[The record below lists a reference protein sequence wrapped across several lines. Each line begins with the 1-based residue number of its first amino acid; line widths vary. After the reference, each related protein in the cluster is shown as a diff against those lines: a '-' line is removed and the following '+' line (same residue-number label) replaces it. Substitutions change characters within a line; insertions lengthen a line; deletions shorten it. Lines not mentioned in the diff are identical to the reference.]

1 LLVPGKARRRWL
13 ERPPR
18 NPSLPYLNRLADVLS
33 RMVADGVLS
42 KQGARCVP
50 GPDYG
55 RYLEPESLG
64 VA

>member
-1 LLVPGKARRRWL
+1 
-13 ERPPR
+13 
-18 NPSLPYLNRLADVLS
+18 LPYLNRLADVLS